1 MSQRTS
7 PFSSQPIVSFFAFAS
22 FQCAT
27 ERVPRY
33 ESLWRRA
40 PYPYRSLHTPAPAN
54 SALIPGPVALAERVF
69 ITSNDVVKRG
79 IDGSICS
86 AMSLKLAVLIP
97 EAADTYST
105 AIWKGMSYLLYALL
119 QR

>member
-1 MSQRTS
+1 
-7 PFSSQPIVSFFAFAS
+7 AFAS

-33 ESLWRRA
+33 ESLRRR
-40 PYPYRSLHTPAPAN
+40 PPSPYRSLHTPAPAN
-54 SALIPGPVALAERVF
+54 SALLPGPVALAERVF
-69 ITSNDVVKRG
+69 ITSYDLVKRG
-79 IDGSICS
+79 VDVRSGS
-86 AMSLKLAVLIP
+86 AMSLKLAVLIA

-105 AIWKGMSYLLYALL
+105 AIWKGMSYLFYALL